1 MSSNF
6 VMPKQIISGAGALNN
21 AKDVFKKAG
30 KKALIVSG
38 KVMEKVG
45 NVAKVTKI
53 LDELSIEYAIYT
65 DITGEPTDVMIE
77 GGLKVYKEEKL
88 LERVFTPQMYLLP
101 ISTDEINKNKG
112 TLLQTET
119 WR

>member
-38 KVMEKVG
+38 KVMEEVG
-45 NVAKVTKI
+45 NVARADSAASSRGSRDGREV
-53 LDELSIEYAIYT
+53 
-65 DITGEPTDVMIE
+65 
-77 GGLKVYKEEKL
+77 
-88 LERVFTPQMYLLP
+88 
-101 ISTDEINKNKG
+101 
-112 TLLQTET
+112 
-119 WR
+119 